1 MFFENPVEALV
12 LLAIIYIIIDRQY
25 IGVLPDFTQP
35 LRSWQRIAKL
45 KRELEFSPCPGLA
58 YYELGAL
65 QVESGNMKDGRHN
78 LEKAHDLI
86 PDHPDIEY
94 YLGVAR
100 IRTGALDAGKI
111 ALENA
116 LRLNLKIKY
125 GLPYVYLMEYSLKR
139 QAPQDQIEA
148 YLQKI
153 YEYESPQLFYEAGVV
168 FQREGHRERARE
180 MFRQVQ
186 ASLKN
191 CPSFLKKQHRY
202 RAIKAKIKGIF
213 I

>member
-1 MFFENPVEALV
+1 M
-12 LLAIIYIIIDRQY
+12 AIIYIIIDRRY
-25 IGVLPDFTQP
+25 IGVIPDFTRP
-35 LRSWQRIAKL
+35 LRSWQKIAKL
-45 KRELEFSPCPGLA
+45 KRELDFSPSPGLT

-65 QVESGNMKDGRHN
+65 QVESGNMNDGRHN

-111 ALENA
+111 AMENA
-116 LRLNLKIKY
+116 LRLNPKIKY
-125 GLPYVYLMEYSLKR
+125 GLPYVYLMEYSLRR
-139 QAPQDQIEA
+139 QESQDQIEA
-148 YLQKI
+148 YLEKI
-153 YEYESPQLFYEAGVV
+153 YEYESPELFYEAGVV
-168 FQREGHRERARE
+168 FQREGHRERAME
-180 MFRQVQ
+180 MFRQVP

-202 RAIKAKIKGIF
+202 RAFKAKIKSMLI
-213 I
+213 